1 MINTAILQ
9 TNLQK
14 AEPNSLTTE
23 DLIQQKRAQRLT
35 EDQFAKAV
43 GASPRKIADL
53 RRNRKIQF
61 RRDGWKVFYLPEDI
75 DAYFETMKRPFLTPQ
90 RRA

>member
-9 TNLQK
+9 ANVQK
-14 AEPNSLTTE
+14 GEPNSLTTE

-43 GASPRKIADL
+43 GASPRKVADL

-75 DAYFETMKRPFLTPQ
+75 DAYFETMKRPILTLQ